1 MTRWLIHFHI
11 CFTELKIYH
20 LSFFHRFVVVVVVVN
35 KCIKLVFTYGFRTRF
50 GNFLP
55 GRLLSSSPTGPIEE
69 AKIAKIWKLVCSR
82 TSPVSR
88 KQVSRWRR
96 LMNFLVVSA
105 FFSFYAVE
113 IVMEK
118 LSDEILVRIFSF
130 LSARDLCRCSQ
141 VCNVAQFREKMLDVR
156 MLFCQAA
163 GGGREVYEFVY
174 LQFFLIRI
182 VFNFSWVLHSSQE
195 KAKTM
200 FVLNFVG

>member
-1 MTRWLIHFHI
+1 
-11 CFTELKIYH
+11 
-20 LSFFHRFVVVVVVVN
+20 
-35 KCIKLVFTYGFRTRF
+35 
-50 GNFLP
+50 
-55 GRLLSSSPTGPIEE
+55 
-69 AKIAKIWKLVCSR
+69 
-82 TSPVSR
+82 
-88 KQVSRWRR
+88 
-96 LMNFLVVSA
+96 MNFLVVSA

-182 VFNFSWVLHSSQE
+182 VFNFSWVLHLSQE

>member
-1 MTRWLIHFHI
+1 
-11 CFTELKIYH
+11 
-20 LSFFHRFVVVVVVVN
+20 
-35 KCIKLVFTYGFRTRF
+35 
-50 GNFLP
+50 
-55 GRLLSSSPTGPIEE
+55 
-69 AKIAKIWKLVCSR
+69 
-82 TSPVSR
+82 
-88 KQVSRWRR
+88 
-96 LMNFLVVSA
+96 MNFLVVSA

-141 VCNVAQFREKMLDVR
+141 VCSVAQFREKMLDVR
-156 MLFCQAA
+156 MLFCQP
-163 GGGREVYEFVY
+163 GGKFTS
-174 LQFFLIRI
+174 LFTSNFFFIRI

>member
-1 MTRWLIHFHI
+1 
-11 CFTELKIYH
+11 
-20 LSFFHRFVVVVVVVN
+20 
-35 KCIKLVFTYGFRTRF
+35 
-50 GNFLP
+50 
-55 GRLLSSSPTGPIEE
+55 
-69 AKIAKIWKLVCSR
+69 
-82 TSPVSR
+82 
-88 KQVSRWRR
+88 
-96 LMNFLVVSA
+96 MNVLVVSA